1 MAAIGTEKTLPLVE
15 ALLPAADDEHEEDDV
30 EDEDGDD
37 VDDEEEDVEEEEE
50 DPAPA
55 VAEVPAAPI
64 IGVSPLLDMA
74 DVVMTSSSRPPP
86 LPRPER
92 SPTSAPAAR
101 AKASR
106 LPSPGMRWR

>member
-37 VDDEEEDVEEEEE
+37 DDDDVEEEEE
-50 DPAPA
+50 EPAPA
-55 VAEVPAAPI
+55 VAEVPAAP